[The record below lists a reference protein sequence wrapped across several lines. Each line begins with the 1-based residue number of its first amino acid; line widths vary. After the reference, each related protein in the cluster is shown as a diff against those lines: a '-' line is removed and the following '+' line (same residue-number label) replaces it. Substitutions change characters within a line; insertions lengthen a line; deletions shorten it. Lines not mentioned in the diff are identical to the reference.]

1 MELLLKALSH
11 YATFNVCIFLFD
23 YCRFVCLMKALLR
36 FSGFLLIVVKDATSL
51 CENVSVVDALFIPAG
66 FNTSFD

>member
-11 YATFNVCIFLFD
+11 YATFIICIFLFD
-23 YCRFVCLMKALLR
+23 YCRFVCL
-36 FSGFLLIVVKDATSL
+36 FNEGLITLFRISVVVKDATSL
-51 CENVSVVDALFIPAG
+51 CKNVSVVYALFIPAG